1 MHKSKLAQVAYLA
14 GIVDGEGCFTIRK
27 KTYSNGR
34 TLYTPRITIGMNTA
48 QPLDLA
54 YGLFGG
60 SIRARRTTGNNVP
73 HIFVWEVSCTK
84 AKETAKTILPFLRVK
99 REQACLLIDMQTR
112 IEIGKKNR
120 TWSVKNNQNSMDP
133 LSDHELQRRK
143 ELWIRMRDLNIPHN
157 VSPAGAETKQIE
169 LDSKYSISLVSDSPA
184 SENKNLEDDTV
195 G

>member
-14 GIVDGEGCFTIRK
+14 GIVDGEGAFTIRK

-54 YGLFGG
+54 YGFFGG
-60 SIRARRTTGNNVP
+60 SIRARQTTGSNVP
-73 HIFVWEVSCTK
+73 YIFTWEVSCTK
-84 AKETAKTILPFLRVK
+84 AKEAAKTILPFLRVK
-99 REQACLLIDMQTR
+99 RKQACLLIDLQTR

-120 TWSVKNNQNSMDP
+120 SWSVKNGQNSIDP
-133 LSDHELQRRK
+133 LSSHELEVRTNMWLK
-143 ELWIRMRDLNIPHN
+143 MKDLNLPRN

-169 LDSKYSISLVSDSPA
+169 LNGRYSVGLVSDSPFQG
-184 SENKNLEDDTV
+184 KDKPL